1 VKGRDEDAIASLAT
15 CPLGMKVIT
24 EIDARP
30 GDPSC
35 GLHTRARVRARPFV
49 WRPPP
54 PAPRERVIDLLDT
67 RYVGYRYECYRRSRV
82 RDTIRTP
89 ACHRHPR
96 RQIRMARLTPRAHPR
111 GQCGSSCASAS
122 GRKYSRICRDP
133 PCARDATRSKPPLR
147 FKPRTLEHARVSAL
161 VTSEL

>member
-1 VKGRDEDAIASLAT
+1 MKERDEDAIASLA
-15 CPLGMKVIT
+15 MEVIT

-49 WRPPP
+49 RRPPP

-96 RQIRMARLTPRAHPR
+96 RQIRMARLTPRTPPWTMRIYPR
-111 GQCGSSCASAS
+111 RLAEDR
-122 GRKYSRICRDP
+122 GR
-133 PCARDATRSKPPLR
+133 L
-147 FKPRTLEHARVSAL
+147 L
-161 VTSEL
+161 